1 MKKVEV
7 ALTVWLQL
15 EVEDDIAED
24 SDKIYDAINE
34 LDYSFNSYDIEKKVE
49 VNDYYI
55 AEYDIL
61 KVA

>member
-7 ALTVWLQL
+7 ALKVWIEL
-15 EVEDDIAED
+15 EVDDDVAQDED
-24 SDKIYDAINE
+24 KLYDAINE
-34 LDYSFNSYDIEKKVE
+34 LDYSFNSYDVDKKVQ

-55 AEYDIL
+55 PEFEIL

>member
-15 EVEDDIAED
+15 EVDDEIAVD
-24 SDKIYDAINE
+24 QDKIYDAINE
-34 LDYSFNSYDIEKKVE
+34 LDYSFNSYDMEKKVE